1 MPKNILVIDDDPMVL
16 PSLKKLFNK
25 EGYNMVTA
33 QSGKEAL
40 EKVKKTDFDL
50 VVADIKMA
58 GMDGVETA
66 TAIKKHFS
74 ERNKPEIPI
83 VFITG
88 YADIADQKNAQKLGE
103 VLIKPFDNKEL
114 LENVKLETEIIP
126 HKTVLKESQVDKRF
140 SPRIETN
147 FSIRL
152 FPDVEANVIDI
163 SETGIRF
170 DCKGPVLPE
179 DILLLMDVS
188 TSKLK
193 QPSKISAKV
202 IWRKSLP
209 ENKSQIGA
217 HFSLLDKDHFSQI
230 RDFIFNSFAKK
241 ASSGIKDED
250 LKVKVEEFFNK
261 TIRQYHEKLSV
272 VVQETSV
279 KTHELEDAEEK
290 LTSLTNDL
298 LLKCEALAKIVD
310 NNLYMK
316 RIKQTFREI
325 TSCWFYKS
333 PIIKMAYDR
342 PRGYPGDF
350 ELFEIIYNNKPIA
363 ENKTFGFYC
372 DKFFLN
378 NAYAMAA
385 RARKNKMKN
394 ILQDF
399 MENRML
405 STIRL
410 LNVACGPSR
419 EIRELVADPLL
430 MSGLSGKKIIFTG
443 LDNDKDSL
451 RFSKSALGNLPP
463 NFETRFLHE
472 NVLDIFRDD
481 KYYDLIGKQDIIY
494 ILGLT
499 EYLPDR
505 IFKRLL
511 RFLYQLLNEKGMLVV
526 TYKDKE
532 ITFPSIGPD
541 WISDWD
547 FIKRGKDDLIK
558 AAKELGVGENSL
570 KIEREGTGTIFFV
583 KISKS

>member
-1 MPKNILVIDDDPMVL
+1 
-16 PSLKKLFNK
+16 
-25 EGYNMVTA
+25 
-33 QSGKEAL
+33 
-40 EKVKKTDFDL
+40 
-50 VVADIKMA
+50 
-58 GMDGVETA
+58 
-66 TAIKKHFS
+66 
-74 ERNKPEIPI
+74 
-83 VFITG
+83 
-88 YADIADQKNAQKLGE
+88 
-103 VLIKPFDNKEL
+103 
-114 LENVKLETEIIP
+114 
-126 HKTVLKESQVDKRF
+126 
-140 SPRIETN
+140 
-147 FSIRL
+147 
-152 FPDVEANVIDI
+152 
-163 SETGIRF
+163 
-170 DCKGPVLPE
+170 
-179 DILLLMDVS
+179 
-188 TSKLK
+188 
-193 QPSKISAKV
+193 
-202 IWRKSLP
+202 
-209 ENKSQIGA
+209 
-217 HFSLLDKDHFSQI
+217 
-230 RDFIFNSFAKK
+230 
-241 ASSGIKDED
+241 
-250 LKVKVEEFFNK
+250 
-261 TIRQYHEKLSV
+261 
-272 VVQETSV
+272 
-279 KTHELEDAEEK
+279 
-290 LTSLTNDL
+290 
-298 LLKCEALAKIVD
+298 
-310 NNLYMK
+310 
-316 RIKQTFREI
+316 
-325 TSCWFYKS
+325 
-333 PIIKMAYDR
+333 MAYDR

>member
-1 MPKNILVIDDDPMVL
+1 
-16 PSLKKLFNK
+16 
-25 EGYNMVTA
+25 MVTA

-40 EKVKKTDFDL
+40 EVIKKKDFDL

-66 TAIKKHFS
+66 TAIKKYFI
-74 ERNKPEIPI
+74 ERNKTEIPV

-88 YADIADQKNAQKLGE
+88 YADIADQKQAQALGE
-103 VLIKPFDNKEL
+103 VLTKPFDKDEL
-114 LENVKLETEIIP
+114 LENVRIETEIIP
-126 HKTVLKESQVDKRF
+126 HKKILKESQIDKRF
-140 SPRIETN
+140 SPRIATN
-147 FSIRL
+147 FPIRL

-170 DCKGPVLPE
+170 DCKGPVLSE
-179 DILLLMDVS
+179 DILLLMDLS
-188 TSKLK
+188 PSKSK
-193 QPSKISAKV
+193 QPTKISAKR
-202 IWRKSLP
+202 IWHKSLP
-209 ENKSQIGA
+209 ADRFQIGA

-230 RDFIFNSFAKK
+230 RDFIFDSFAKK
-241 ASSGIKDED
+241 AFSGVRDENLKIKIGD
-250 LKVKVEEFFNK
+250 FFNK

-272 VVQETSV
+272 LVQETSV
-279 KTHELEDAEEK
+279 KTHKLGDAEEQ
-290 LTSLTNDL
+290 LTTLTNDL
-298 LLKCEALAKIVD
+298 LLKCETLEKVVD

-350 ELFEIIYNNKPIA
+350 ELFEIIYNNKPVA
-363 ENKTFGFYC
+363 EDKTFGFYC
-372 DKFFLN
+372 DRFFLN
-378 NAYAMAA
+378 NAYAKAA

-399 MENRML
+399 MENSNL
-405 STIRL
+405 ATIKL

-430 MSGLSGKKIIFTG
+430 MSEISTKRIIFTG

-451 RFSKSALGNLPP
+451 KFSKSTLSDLPS
-463 NFETRFLHE
+463 NIETRFLHE
-472 NVLDIFRDD
+472 NVLDIFRKD
-481 KYYDLIGKQDIIY
+481 KYYDLIGTQDIIY

-511 RFLYQLLNEKGMLVV
+511 RFLYKLLNENGMLVV
-526 TYKDKE
+526 TYKDKD
-532 ITFPSIGPD
+532 ITFPSLGPD

-558 AAKELGVGENSL
+558 AAKEVGVDEQCV
-570 KIEREGTGTIFFV
+570 KIEREGTETIFFV
-583 KISKS
+583 KMAKTKC